1 MFLNHLLIESAV
13 KAVDKAVEPFKN
25 IQELLK
31 SAIFLKQQLKV
42 EETKRRPTT
51 ANNQNSS
58 VYKRL
63 SGECGSKAF
72 ISDHFFKI
80 CVAKSVVCCTK
91 HSKFCIYPLCA
102 CAEAIF

>member
-1 MFLNHLLIESAV
+1 MFSFHYSAV
-13 KAVDKAVEPFKN
+13 KAIDKAVEPFQN

-42 EETKRRPTT
+42 EETKRRPNT

-63 SGECGSKAF
+63 SGECALLIELFKF
-72 ISDHFFKI
+72 IETDANWPITKLRFK
-80 CVAKSVVCCTK
+80 
-91 HSKFCIYPLCA
+91 
-102 CAEAIF
+102 